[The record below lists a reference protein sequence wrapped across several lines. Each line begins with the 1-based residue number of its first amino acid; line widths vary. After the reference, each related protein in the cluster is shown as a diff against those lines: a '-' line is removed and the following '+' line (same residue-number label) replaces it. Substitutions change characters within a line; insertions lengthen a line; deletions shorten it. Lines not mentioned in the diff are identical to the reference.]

1 MSFSDFK
8 RRSQDNLAR
17 LTEEMSKIN
26 KSSESYKDDRF
37 WKPELDKASNGY
49 AVIRFL
55 PVIREEDVPFARLF
69 SHGFKGPGGW
79 YIENSRT
86 TIGEKDPVSEM
97 NTQLWNSGLESDKDI
112 ARQRKRRL
120 NYISNIYVVSDPAN
134 PENEGK
140 VFLYKYGKKIFD
152 KINEAMQPEFA
163 DEDPIDPF
171 DFWKGANFKLKVRK
185 VAGYINYDKS
195 EFESPSPLLNGDDAL
210 LEELWN
216 KQYSLKEFTDPSNF
230 KSYEQL
236 KQRLDEVLTAAGGF
250 VKSAE
255 EVQPEGEFASK
266 FGRSADDS
274 SDSPESQN
282 ASDEAGVEDDDALS
296 YFEKLANE

>member
-1 MSFSDFK
+1 
-8 RRSQDNLAR
+8 
-17 LTEEMSKIN
+17 
-26 KSSESYKDDRF
+26 
-37 WKPELDKASNGY
+37 
-49 AVIRFL
+49 
-55 PVIREEDVPFARLF
+55 
-69 SHGFKGPGGW
+69 
-79 YIENSRT
+79 
-86 TIGEKDPVSEM
+86 M

-255 EVQPEGEFASK
+255 EVQPK
-266 FGRSADDS
+266 
-274 SDSPESQN
+274 ESLLQSLVEVLTILPILQN
-282 ASDEAGVEDDDALS
+282 HRMPLMMQVLRRCSVL
-296 YFEKLANE
+296 L